1 MNNPVCI
8 HTRDTGMNGKKN
20 ETRVCNQNTC
30 KDSNAPAARVP
41 KPALI
46 SWNVTFR
53 CPLRCPHCYID
64 ASEGDNRAELDTTDA
79 LKVIDQIAGLGTR
92 VLILSGGEPLMRA
105 DIFELAAY
113 ARQCGLHV
121 SMGTSGILID
131 DEVAIR
137 MKEAG
142 IRKAA
147 ISLDSTDPA
156 MHDRFRGLPGA
167 WNRTVEGIRACLRQG
182 IGVLVNITILREN
195 YRQVAEIIS
204 FCEDLGVTEFQ
215 LFFLVPTGRGTE
227 VDDISPEMYET
238 IIHSVMDK
246 TASGTV
252 TIRPTCAPQYTRIR
266 AQLGMEQAAF
276 PGCLAGKL
284 YCRIY
289 PTGDVTPCPYL
300 PLTIGNVTRTPL
312 TEIWQNSG
320 VLNNLRNPDLL
331 EGKCGACEFRRV
343 CGGCRAR
350 AYGLHRTAGNS
361 CGKLDEPGDLA
372 GNYLAEEPWCSYVPE
387 AAGGLP

>member
-1 MNNPVCI
+1 MNTTICS
-8 HTRDTGMNGKKN
+8 HTRNIEAHGEENEDVRYIPYSCKN
-20 ETRVCNQNTC
+20 REASPGC
-30 KDSNAPAARVP
+30 VP

-64 ASEGDNRAELDTTDA
+64 ASKEDNRAELDTRDA

-92 VLILSGGEPLMRA
+92 VLILSGGEPLLRA
-105 DIFELAAY
+105 DIFELAAH
-113 ARQCGLHV
+113 AKESGLHV
-121 SMGTSGILID
+121 SMGTSGIMID

-137 MKEAG
+137 MKDAG

-147 ISLDSTDPA
+147 ISLDSADSL

-167 WNRTVEGIRACLRQG
+167 WSRTVNGIQACLRHG

-195 YRQVAEIIS
+195 YRQVPEIIS
-204 FCEDLGVTEFQ
+204 FCENLGVTEFQ
-215 LFFLVPTGRGTE
+215 LFFLVPTGRGTG
-227 VDDISPEMYET
+227 VDDITPEMYET

-266 AQLGMEQAAF
+266 AQLGMEQPAF
-276 PGCLAGKL
+276 PGCLAGKQ

-289 PTGDVTPCPYL
+289 PDGDVTPCPYL
-300 PLTIGNVTRTPL
+300 PLRIGNVTTTPL
-312 TEIWQNSG
+312 AEIWQGSAI
-320 VLNNLRNPDLL
+320 LNNLRNPDLL

-350 AYGLHRTAGNS
+350 AYGLHRSAGNA
-361 CGKLDEPGDLA
+361 CGKLDDPKDST
-372 GNYLAEEPWCSYVPE
+372 GNYLAEEPWCLYVPE
-387 AAGGLP
+387 AAGGIP

>member
-1 MNNPVCI
+1 MNNPLCS
-8 HTRDTGMNGKKN
+8 HKHHNGTPGEEN
-20 ETRVCNQNTC
+20 ETCRCNPCTC
-30 KDSNAPAARVP
+30 QDRDASGQSLP

-53 CPLRCPHCYID
+53 CPLQCPHCYID
-64 ASEGDNRAELDTTDA
+64 AREGDSRTELDTRKA
-79 LKVIDQIAGLGTR
+79 LEVIDQIAALGTR
-92 VLILSGGEPLMRA
+92 VLILSGGEPLLRD

-113 ARQCGLHV
+113 AKESGLHV

-131 DEVAIR
+131 DAVAVR
-137 MKEAG
+137 MKDAG

-147 ISLDSTDPA
+147 ISLDSTDPE

-204 FCEDLGVTEFQ
+204 FCEGLGVTEFQ
-215 LFFLVPTGRGTE
+215 LSSSSRPGRGTG
-227 VDDISPEMYET
+227 VDDITPEMYET

-276 PGCLAGKL
+276 PGCLAGKQ

-300 PLTIGNVTRTPL
+300 PLTIGNVTKTPL
-312 TEIWQNSG
+312 AEIWQNST
-320 VLNNLRNPDLL
+320 VLNDLRNPDLL

-350 AYGLHRTAGNS
+350 AYGLHRTAGNT
-361 CGKLDEPGDLA
+361 CGKLDEAHDLA

-387 AAGGLP
+387 AAGGMP

>member
-1 MNNPVCI
+1 MNNPTCS
-8 HTRDTGMNGKKN
+8 HTHHNGTPGGED
-20 ETRVCNQNTC
+20 ETCGCSPCTCQDQNA
-30 KDSNAPAARVP
+30 SRESLP

-53 CPLRCPHCYID
+53 CPLQCPHCYID
-64 ASEGDNRAELDTTDA
+64 ARDGDSRTELDTQKA
-79 LKVIDQIAGLGTR
+79 LGVIDQIAALGTR
-92 VLILSGGEPLMRA
+92 VLILSGGEPLLRA

-113 ARQCGLHV
+113 AKESGLHV

-131 DEVAIR
+131 DAVAVR
-137 MKEAG
+137 MKDAG

-147 ISLDSTDPA
+147 ISLDSTDPD

-204 FCEDLGVTEFQ
+204 FCEGLGVTEYQ
-215 LFFLVPTGRGTE
+215 LFFLVPTGRGTV
-227 VDDISPEMYET
+227 VDDITPEMYET
-238 IIHSVMDK
+238 IIKNVMAK

-276 PGCLAGKL
+276 PGCLAGKQ

-300 PLTIGNVTRTPL
+300 PLTIGNVTKTPL
-312 TEIWQNSG
+312 SEIWQNSA
-320 VLNNLRNPDLL
+320 VLNDLRNPDLL
-331 EGKCGACEFRRV
+331 EGKCGACEYRSV

-350 AYGLHRTAGNS
+350 AYGLHRTAGNT
-361 CGKLDEPGDLA
+361 CGKLDEAHDLA

-387 AAGGLP
+387 AAEGMP

>member
-1 MNNPVCI
+1 MNNPTCS
-8 HTRDTGMNGKKN
+8 HKHHKGTPGGEDETCRCDPCTCRDQGASG
-20 ETRVCNQNTC
+20 QNL
-30 KDSNAPAARVP
+30 P

-53 CPLRCPHCYID
+53 CPLKCPHCYID
-64 ASEGDNRAELDTTDA
+64 AREGDPRTELDTQKA
-79 LKVIDQIAGLGTR
+79 LGVIDQIAALGTR
-92 VLILSGGEPLMRA
+92 VLILSGGEPLLRA

-113 ARQCGLHV
+113 AKESGLHV

-131 DEVAIR
+131 DAVAVR
-137 MKEAG
+137 MKDAG

-147 ISLDSTDPA
+147 ISLDSTDPE

-182 IGVLVNITILREN
+182 IGVLVNITVLREN
-195 YRQVAEIIS
+195 YRQVTDIIS
-204 FCEDLGVTEFQ
+204 FCEGIGVTEFQ
-215 LFFLVPTGRGTE
+215 LFFLVPTGRGTG
-227 VDDISPEMYET
+227 VDDITPEMYET

-276 PGCLAGKL
+276 PGCLAGKQ

-300 PLTIGNVTRTPL
+300 PLTIGNVTKTPL
-312 TEIWQNSG
+312 AEIWQNSA

-331 EGKCGACEFRRV
+331 EGKCGACGFRRV

-350 AYGLHRTAGNS
+350 AYGLHRTAGNT
-361 CGKLDEPGDLA
+361 CGKLDEAHDPA

-387 AAGGLP
+387 AAGGMP

>member
-1 MNNPVCI
+1 MNNTACHHSP
-8 HTRDTGMNGKKN
+8 GNGKHEEKN
-20 ETRVCNQNTC
+20 GCTCNPCTC
-30 KDSNAPAARVP
+30 GGRDVQSTTVP
-41 KPALI
+41 KPTLI

-64 ASEGDNRAELDTTDA
+64 AGEGDMRAELGTRDA
-79 LKVIDQIAGLGTR
+79 LKVIDQIAELGTR
-92 VLILSGGEPLMRA
+92 VLVLSGGEPLLRE

-113 ARQCGLHV
+113 AEKCGLRV

-131 DEVAIR
+131 DAVAVR

-147 ISLDSTDPA
+147 ISLDSAEPL

-167 WNRTVEGIRACLRQG
+167 WSRATEGIRACLRHG
-182 IGVLVNITILREN
+182 IGVQVNITILREN
-195 YRQVAEIIS
+195 YRQIGEIIS
-204 FCEDLGVTEFQ
+204 YSESLGVTEFQ

-227 VDDISPEMYET
+227 VGDITLEMYES

-246 TASGTV
+246 TASGAV

-266 AQLGMEQAAF
+266 AELGMEQAAF
-276 PGCLAGKL
+276 PGCLAGKQ

-300 PLTIGNVTRTPL
+300 PLTIGNVTETPL
-312 TEIWQNSG
+312 AKIWRDSE
-320 VLNNLRNPDLL
+320 VLKSLRDPDQL
-331 EGKCGACEFRRV
+331 EGKCGACGYRKV

-361 CGKLDEPGDLA
+361 CGKLDAPEDSA
-372 GNYLAEEPWCSYVPE
+372 GNYLAEEPWCPYVPE
-387 AAGGLP
+387 AAGGIS